1 MCLPVC
7 KEARIKLKFCL
18 LPCFR
23 SYNIT
28 QSQKCNTI
36 ACVDN
41 VDKINFKI
49 TLWNLGPKEIVSFLK
64 YAPDRNLK
72 CAPRD

>member
-1 MCLPVC
+1 M
-7 KEARIKLKFCL
+7 
-18 LPCFR
+18 
-23 SYNIT
+23 
-28 QSQKCNTI
+28 CNTI

-64 YAPDRNLK
+64 YAPDRNMK
-72 CAPRD
+72 

>member
-7 KEARIKLKFCL
+7 KEARIKLKFYL
-18 LPCFR
+18 LSCIR
-23 SYNIT
+23 SYKLI

-36 ACVDN
+36 ACVDIN

-49 TLWNLGPKEIVSFLK
+49 TLLNLGPKEIVSFLK

-72 CAPRD
+72 